1 VVLYQWACY
10 VAHSYFNWTLAGPMA
25 YLALFQGSTWLT
37 EKISARK
44 YPEYREYQKRVGMFV
59 PKLGGGL
66 ESGVGGK
73 RAGVGGGAKGRE
85 L

>member
-1 VVLYQWACY
+1 
-10 VAHSYFNWTLAGPMA
+10 MA

>member
-1 VVLYQWACY
+1 
-10 VAHSYFNWTLAGPMA
+10 M
-25 YLALFQGSTWLT
+25 T

-59 PKLGGGL
+59 PKLVGGL
-66 ESGVGGK
+66 EGGVGGK